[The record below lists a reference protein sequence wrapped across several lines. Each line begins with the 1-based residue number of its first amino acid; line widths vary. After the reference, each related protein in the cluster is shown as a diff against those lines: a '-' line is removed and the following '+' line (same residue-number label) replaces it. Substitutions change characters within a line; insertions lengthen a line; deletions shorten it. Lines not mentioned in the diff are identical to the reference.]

1 MRWKKVVSRSSLS
14 LVLALAFYPAF
25 AAGANAR
32 QQAGPAPA
40 CDASTVSALL
50 DGSSTEPFLLK
61 CSVTLPAGAYLTR
74 NIIIEGAEASN
85 LVLDCNG
92 GTIDTSRN
100 KGRMQ
105 KTAIHIRS
113 RQADDGS
120 WSAPRSVTVQNCT
133 VNGFMRVYGLDEN
146 ANGANMKASS
156 MNPDHTA
163 FAQSAAPRA
172 TSFLNLTLNAPG
184 GTPLYIG
191 PGVTRTTLAN
201 SRLTGTS
208 TSTAIYID
216 AESAR
221 NSIVNNVFSI
231 RTEKREQIAI
241 DGSTRN
247 VITGNV
253 FNDPVNGG
261 IYLYRN
267 CGEGG
272 VIRHQKPNF
281 NVIANNTFNYAG
293 DGGSSRPAVWIGSRG
308 GKQRYCFVDPAR
320 PFGSSKSP
328 MDFAEKNTIEGNR
341 LVGGRSALIRNDG
354 RDNVVHGNRV
364 D

>member
-1 MRWKKVVSRSSLS
+1 MGWKKIAAVSVFCVTGAACVLS
-14 LVLALAFYPAF
+14 GSARP
-25 AAGANAR
+25 ANAR
-32 QQAGPAPA
+32 QAGPAA
-40 CDASTVSALL
+40 ICDAETVAALVEENA
-50 DGSSTEPFLLK
+50 TAPFFLS
-61 CSVTLPAGAYLTR
+61 CSVTLPPRIVLKR

-85 LVLDCNG
+85 LILDCNG
-92 GTIDTSRN
+92 STIDTSRN
-100 KGRMQ
+100 KGRMP
-105 KTAIHIRS
+105 KTAIQVRS
-113 RQADDGS
+113 RQMENGQ
-120 WSAPRSVTVQNCT
+120 WSAPRSVTIQNCN

-146 ANGANMKASS
+146 ANGENMKASAS
-156 MNPDHTA
+156 KPDHTA
-163 FAQSAAPRA
+163 FAQKAAPRG
-172 TSFLNLTLNAPG
+172 TSFINLAIDAPG

-201 SRLTGTS
+201 SRVTGTS
-208 TSTAIYID
+208 TSTAVYID

-261 IYLYRN
+261 VYLYRN

-281 NVIANNTFNYAG
+281 NVIANNRFNYSGGGG
-293 DGGSSRPAVWIGSRG
+293 DAKPAVWAGSRG
-308 GKQRYCFVDPAR
+308 GKQRYCFIDPAR
-320 PFGSSKSP
+320 PFGSSKSS

-341 LVGGRSALIRNDG
+341 LVGGREGLIRDDG
-354 RDNVVHGNRV
+354 RDNVVRNNKA

>member
-1 MRWKKVVSRSSLS
+1 MFWKKN
-14 LVLALAFYPAF
+14 
-25 AAGANAR
+25 AAITGLWMAVAASVPVGSPNQAYA
-32 QQAGPAPA
+32 QQAKSAPG
-40 CDASTVSALL
+40 CDADTITALV
-50 DGSSTEPFLLK
+50 DQAATEPFFLT
-61 CSVTLPAGAYLTR
+61 CSVTLPPRTILRR
-74 NIIIEGAEASN
+74 NVIIEGREASN
-85 LVLDCNG
+85 LVFDCGG
-92 GTIDTSRN
+92 GTIDTSAN

-105 KTAIHIRS
+105 KTAIQVRS
-113 RQADDGS
+113 RQEASGQ
-120 WSAPRSVTVQNCT
+120 WSVPRSVTVQNCT

-156 MNPDHTA
+156 MSEDHTA
-163 FAQSAAPRA
+163 FAQKSAPWG
-172 TSFLNLTLNAPG
+172 TNFFNLTLNAPG

-261 IYLYRN
+261 VYLYRN

-293 DGGSSRPAVWIGSRG
+293 DGGDAKPAVWAGSRK
-308 GKQRYCFVDPAR
+308 GKQRYCFIDPAR
-320 PFGSSKSP
+320 PFGSSKSS

-341 LVGGRSALIRNDG
+341 LVGGRKDLIRDDG
-354 RDNVVHGNRV
+354 RDNVVNNNRV